1 MKIIFFLFSF
11 VFLGQLFAQN
21 LQPVDD
27 KALLQF
33 TTNNFEQKKLNIPI
47 YFFGKKSKK
56 EYATKENDTQILLP
70 LGDTYIIYS
79 KVAIE
84 NYEIIISDAPRQF
97 YNLLFQFDNTQKNRL
112 YATPSE
118 TIVQIKL
125 LDHKNEGSKQILTF
139 VNQQNKKQYKGV
151 TDEKGFLEILLP
163 NQSKYTID
171 VGITK
176 NYSQIELPFLPFD
189 KIVKILQFE
198 NELGNLQPSK
208 DSALFNLTYLDLYEK
223 PVKDEVFEAI
233 SIKTKKKYISTKTGK
248 DGKAQI
254 KVPIGDTYT
263 LHAKYFKNFLE
274 QKVGAK
280 PDLYV
285 LALNIRA
292 LSSADWEK
300 QVAEMKKHEQK
311 KEEEWIKMQKEL
323 EAYHLEK
330 EKLEKQRIAK
340 EKKEEEQYFIAAKL
354 AMQKRRTQ
362 DSLVYVHDSLTN
374 ITENEKKAREIKLQA
389 KLKMQVQQQ
398 NDSIKTIKENITN
411 AKVRMKIEEERTFLR
426 KKGYKIEE
434 DTVILNV
441 FRRNDWK
448 NKLIIVDVT
457 GSMYSY
463 LNQFKSWYSSQ
474 HIKNKNT
481 QFVLFNDG
489 DDNLRINPRKLIG
502 QTGGIYFCSVCDMKD
517 LTVQLEKARS
527 NGKGGDSPEN
537 DLEAVIKAID
547 TCKNYQEIILVVDN
561 LSEVRD
567 IDLLPQIKKPLK
579 IVLCG
584 ASNSINTQY
593 LNIAYKTKGSVHTIE
608 GDLIFSSTLTQ
619 GQIIVIQGRKYMYSN
634 NQFFLLAE

>member
-1 MKIIFFLFSF
+1 M
-11 VFLGQLFAQN
+11 
-21 LQPVDD
+21 
-27 KALLQF
+27 
-33 TTNNFEQKKLNIPI
+33 
-47 YFFGKKSKK
+47 
-56 EYATKENDTQILLP
+56 
-70 LGDTYIIYS
+70 
-79 KVAIE
+79 
-84 NYEIIISDAPRQF
+84 
-97 YNLLFQFDNTQKNRL
+97 

-330 EKLEKQRIAK
+330 EKLEKQTCSLFSS
-340 EKKEEEQYFIAAKL
+340 KK
-354 AMQKRRTQ
+354 
-362 DSLVYVHDSLTN
+362 
-374 ITENEKKAREIKLQA
+374 
-389 KLKMQVQQQ
+389 
-398 NDSIKTIKENITN
+398 
-411 AKVRMKIEEERTFLR
+411 
-426 KKGYKIEE
+426 
-434 DTVILNV
+434 
-441 FRRNDWK
+441 
-448 NKLIIVDVT
+448 
-457 GSMYSY
+457 
-463 LNQFKSWYSSQ
+463 
-474 HIKNKNT
+474 
-481 QFVLFNDG
+481 FVLLLFS
-489 DDNLRINPRKLIG
+489 
-502 QTGGIYFCSVCDMKD
+502 F
-517 LTVQLEKARS
+517 LE
-527 NGKGGDSPEN
+527 
-537 DLEAVIKAID
+537 
-547 TCKNYQEIILVVDN
+547 
-561 LSEVRD
+561 
-567 IDLLPQIKKPLK
+567 
-579 IVLCG
+579 
-584 ASNSINTQY
+584 
-593 LNIAYKTKGSVHTIE
+593 
-608 GDLIFSSTLTQ
+608 
-619 GQIIVIQGRKYMYSN
+619 
-634 NQFFLLAE
+634 